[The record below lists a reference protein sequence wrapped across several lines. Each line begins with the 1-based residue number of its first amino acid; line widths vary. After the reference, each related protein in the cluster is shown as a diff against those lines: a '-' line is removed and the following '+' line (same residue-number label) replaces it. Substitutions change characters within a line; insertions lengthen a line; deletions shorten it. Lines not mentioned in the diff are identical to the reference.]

1 MVLKNKNVNM
11 LSGSITKGL
20 LALTIPIMVMNV
32 VQNIFNIVDMT
43 VLGNWVGDGAVGAV
57 GASGMLITLC
67 TCLLIG
73 IASGSN
79 IVVAKRMGERN
90 SERMEKAVGTSM
102 IVAIGGGVFLA
113 IVGFLFAE
121 TFLKWTNCPDALLA
135 DATLYFRLYFVGVPF
150 LMLYNFSAAILR
162 AIGDTKRPMYFLLG
176 CSGLKVLLNILFIR
190 VFHMDVD
197 GVGCATIISN
207 LLVSTL
213 CIIALRRS
221 ILQFRFRKMRFDMVE
236 LKAILHLGIPT
247 GLQSACY
254 ALANVV
260 ITTVVNGFGPDATTG
275 ISISNQIDNILYN
288 ISCATSLAASP
299 YIAQNVGAHNIPRA
313 KKSLVR
319 SIGITIVFGG
329 TLGALASIFS
339 GELASIMSSSPSVIA
354 FARQKTMLISATYFL
369 SGINEVMSG
378 AMRGLGK
385 PIIPTISTLIF
396 MCLLR
401 FFWVY
406 AIFPLVP
413 NLTFLYLI
421 WPIGWVLS
429 IIFLSIFYFPTI
441 AKLQKK
447 FAVSHS

>member
-1 MVLKNKNVNM
+1 MLKNRNVNM

-20 LALTIPIMVMNV
+20 LSLTMPIMVMNV

-73 IASGSN
+73 IATGSN
-79 IVVAKRMGERN
+79 IVVAKRMGEQN
-90 SERMEKAVGTSM
+90 SDRMDKAVGTSM
-102 IVAIGGGVFLA
+102 IVAIIGGILLA
-113 IVGFLFAE
+113 IIGFIFAE

-150 LMLYNFSAAILR
+150 QLLYNFSAAILR

-176 CSGLKVLLNILFIR
+176 SSGLKVLLNILFIR
-190 VFHMDVD
+190 AFHMDVD
-197 GVGCATIISN
+197 GVGCATILANI
-207 LLVSTL
+207 LVSTL
-213 CIIALRRS
+213 GIIALRGS
-221 ILQFRFRKMRFDMVE
+221 ILQFRFRKMRFDKAE
-236 LKAILHLGIPT
+236 FKAILHLGIPT

-260 ITTVVNGFGPDATTG
+260 IGTAVNGFGPDATTG
-275 ISISNQIDNILYN
+275 VSIANQIDSILYN
-288 ISCATSLAASP
+288 ISYAPALAASP
-299 YIAQNVGAHNIPRA
+299 YIAQNIGAHNIPRA

-319 SIGITIVFGG
+319 AIGIAVGFGG
-329 TLGALASIFS
+329 ILGALASIFS
-339 GELASIMSSSPSVIA
+339 GELASLMSSSPTVIA
-354 FARQKTMLISATYFL
+354 FARQKTMLISATYFIC
-369 SGINEVMSG
+369 GINEVMSG

-385 PIIPTISTLIF
+385 PVIPTISTLIF

-401 FFWVY
+401 FVWVY
-406 AIFPLVP
+406 GIFPLFP
-413 NLTFLYLI
+413 NLTFLYLV

-429 IIFLSIFYFPTI
+429 ILFLSAFYFPTI
-441 AKLQKK
+441 SKLQKK
-447 FAVSHS
+447 FATV

>member
-1 MVLKNKNVNM
+1 MKNKNVNM

-401 FFWVY
+401 FVWVY

>member
-1 MVLKNKNVNM
+1 MLKSKNVNM

-20 LALTIPIMVMNV
+20 LSLTMPIMVMNV

-73 IASGSN
+73 IATGSN
-79 IVVAKRMGERN
+79 IVVAKRMGEQN
-90 SERMEKAVGTSM
+90 NEHMEKAVGTSM
-102 IVAIGGGVFLA
+102 IVAIVGGILLA
-113 IVGFLFAE
+113 IIGFLFAE

-150 LMLYNFSAAILR
+150 QLLYNFSAAILR

-176 CSGLKVLLNILFIR
+176 SSGLKVLLNILFIR
-190 VFHMDVD
+190 LFHMDVD
-197 GVGCATIISN
+197 GVGCATILSN
-207 LLVSTL
+207 ILCSTL

-236 LKAILHLGIPT
+236 LKAILHMGIPT

-275 ISISNQIDNILYN
+275 VSIANQIDGILYN
-288 ISCATSLAASP
+288 ISCAPALAVSP
-299 YIAQNVGAHNIPRA
+299 YMAQNIGAHNIPRA
-313 KKSLVR
+313 RKSLVR
-319 SIGITIVFGG
+319 AIGITIVFGG
-329 TLGALASIFS
+329 GLGALASIFS
-339 GELASIMSSSPSVIA
+339 KELASIMSSSPSVIA
-354 FARQKTMLISATYFL
+354 FARQKTMLISATYFIC
-369 SGINEVMSG
+369 GINEVMSG

-385 PIIPTISTLIF
+385 PVIPTISTLVF

-401 FFWVY
+401 FVWVY

-413 NLTFLYLI
+413 NLTFLYLV
-421 WPIGWVLS
+421 WPIGWILS
-429 IIFLSIFYFPTI
+429 IAFLSAFYFPTI
-441 AKLQKK
+441 KKLQKQ
-447 FAVSHS
+447 FASA

>member
-1 MVLKNKNVNM
+1 MKNRNVNM

-20 LALTIPIMVMNV
+20 LALTMPIMVMNV

-73 IASGSN
+73 IATGSN
-79 IVVAKRMGERN
+79 IVVAKRMGEQN
-90 SERMEKAVGTSM
+90 NERMEKAVGTSM
-102 IVAIGGGVFLA
+102 IVAIIGGILLSVIGL
-113 IVGFLFAE
+113 ILAE

-150 LMLYNFSAAILR
+150 QLLYNFSAAILR

-176 CSGLKVLLNILFIR
+176 SSGLKVLLNILFIR
-190 VFHMDVD
+190 AFHMDVD
-197 GVGCATIISN
+197 GVGCATILANI
-207 LLVSTL
+207 LVSTL
-213 CIIALRRS
+213 GIIALRRS
-221 ILQFRFRKMRFDMVE
+221 ILQFRFRKMRFDIAE
-236 LKAILHLGIPT
+236 FKAILHLGIPT

-260 ITTVVNGFGPDATTG
+260 IGTAVNGFGPDATTG
-275 ISISNQIDNILYN
+275 VSIANQIDNILYN
-288 ISCATSLAASP
+288 ISYAPALAASP
-299 YIAQNVGAHNIPRA
+299 YIAQNIGAHNIPRA

-319 SIGITIVFGG
+319 SIGIAVAFGG
-329 TLGALASIFS
+329 VLGALASIFS
-339 GELASIMSSSPSVIA
+339 GELASLMSSSPTVIA
-354 FARQKTMLISATYFL
+354 FARQKTMLISATYFIC
-369 SGINEVMSG
+369 GINEVMSG

-385 PIIPTISTLIF
+385 PVIPTISTFVF

-401 FFWVY
+401 FVWVY

-413 NLTFLYLI
+413 DLTFLYLV

-429 IIFLSIFYFPTI
+429 ILFLSAFYFPTVS
-441 AKLQKK
+441 KLQKK
-447 FAVSHS
+447 FATA